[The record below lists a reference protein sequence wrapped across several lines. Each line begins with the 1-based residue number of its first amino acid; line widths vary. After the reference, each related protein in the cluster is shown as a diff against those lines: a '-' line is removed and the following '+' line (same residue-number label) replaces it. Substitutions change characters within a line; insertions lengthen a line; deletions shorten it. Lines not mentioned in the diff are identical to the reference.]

1 MNLRLMFPLS
11 AFVAALVMVGAAGVE
26 SAAMAAPKKASA
38 RAGKAIKKPVAKP
51 VVVAAPVIPGGFMVP
66 KEILLKN
73 PTPAEAQANA
83 VWSLRAAL
91 NVAAL
96 QCQYSAFL
104 ATVKNYNDFLRHHG
118 EELVRAQTV
127 LIGYFRRTDGPRA
140 PNSFDQYTTRT
151 YNSYSTLD
159 AQYNFC
165 NAAGLAGRRV
175 LAIGKDQLGPIA
187 LARTPEIRAA
197 LMPQPLAPGLAV
209 LPLTPFVLSLPAPDA

>member
-1 MNLRLMFPLS
+1 MMLRRFLPLL
-11 AFVAALVMVGAAGVE
+11 ALVAIGTAGVAAMPAD
-26 SAAMAAPKKASA
+26 AAPKKA
-38 RAGKAIKKPVAKP
+38 AGKAKAIRAGKKPVAKP
-51 VVVAAPVIPGGFMVP
+51 AAVVAPVIPGGFMVP
-66 KEILLKN
+66 KEVVLKN

-118 EELVRAQTV
+118 DELVRVQTV
-127 LIGYFRRTDGPRA
+127 LLGYFRRIDGPRA
-140 PNSFDQYTTRT
+140 ANSFDQYTTRT

-165 NAAGLAGRRV
+165 NAAGLVGRGV
-175 LAIGKDQLGPIA
+175 LTIAKDRLGPIA
-187 LARTPEIRAA
+187 LARAPEIRAA

-209 LPLTPFVLSLPAPDA
+209 LPLTPFVLALPPPEA